1 MYTDCNKVRFPISA
15 KGDSIAKRYTMT
27 DKNSKL
33 CFVIMPFG
41 EKTDIAGKTVKFDD
55 IYEHFIKDSIKEA
68 GLSPVRCDELGEAGV
83 IHRKMIEHIWAT
95 DVAVV
100 DISLLNPNVFYELG
114 VRHSLR
120 KCVTILIR
128 RKGTN
133 LPFNIANLS
142 VIEYDEADLA
152 SVAQAKKRIVEAIG
166 KGLRSRGNDS
176 LVHEIL
182 DLRISSGNK
191 DLKRCVVYE
200 YKRRQHP
207 DKSICLITGDI
218 QCVKGIDIWVNS
230 ENINMQMAR
239 FYDTSISSM
248 IRYLGA
254 KKSKTNKVTED
265 TIFNALAD
273 IMEGETSVE
282 AGTVIPTT
290 SGELEKTH
298 GVKQLFHAAAV
309 IGQIGTGYRPIDNL
323 SSCVTNALKLVDS
336 DFQDKGY
343 QSILFPLFGAATG
356 KGDLHQ
362 NTQSLF
368 EAALAYLTD
377 NPSSTINKVYF
388 VTRSAEDLEMCQ
400 SLLRPFN
407 ELELLD
413 SK

>member
-1 MYTDCNKVRFPISA
+1 
-15 KGDSIAKRYTMT
+15 
-27 DKNSKL
+27 
-33 CFVIMPFG
+33 MPFG
-41 EKTDIAGKTVKFDD
+41 EKTDIAGKTIKFDD

-114 VRHSLR
+114 VRHTLR

-152 SVAQAKKRIVEAIG
+152 SVAQAKRRIAEAIG
-166 KGLRSRGNDS
+166 KGLQSRGNDS

-182 DLRISSGNK
+182 DLHISSGKNE
-191 DLKRCVVYE
+191 LKRCVVYE
-200 YKRRQHP
+200 YKLRQHP
-207 DKSICLITGDI
+207 DKSICLITGNI
-218 QCVKGIDIWVNS
+218 QDVKGIDIWVNS

-265 TIFNALAD
+265 TIFNALAE

-282 AGTVIPTT
+282 AGTVIATT

-298 GVKQLFHAAAV
+298 GVKQVFHVAAV
-309 IGQIGTGYRPIDNL
+309 IGEIGAGYRPIDRL
-323 SSCVTNALKLVDS
+323 SSCVTNALKLADS
-336 DFQDKGY
+336 DAFKDKGC

-356 KGDLHQ
+356 KGDLYQ
-362 NTQSLF
+362 KTQSLF

-388 VTRSAEDLEMCQ
+388 VTWSAENLEMCQ

>member
-1 MYTDCNKVRFPISA
+1 
-15 KGDSIAKRYTMT
+15 MT
-27 DKNSKL
+27 KMNSKL

-41 EKTDIAGKTVKFDD
+41 EKTDIAGNTVKFDD

-68 GLSPVRCDELGEAGV
+68 GLSPVRCDEIGEAGV

-114 VRHSLR
+114 VRHTLR

-128 RKGTN
+128 KKGTN

-142 VIEYDEADLA
+142 VIEYDETDFA
-152 SVAQAKKRIVEAIG
+152 SLAQAKARIVEAIG
-166 KGLRSRGNDS
+166 KGLQGRANDS

-182 DLRISSGNK
+182 DLRISSGRK
-191 DLKRCVVYE
+191 GLKRCVVYE
-200 YKRRQHP
+200 YKLRQHP

-218 QCVKGIDIWVNS
+218 QGVKGIDIWVNS
-230 ENINMQMAR
+230 ENTNMQMAR
-239 FYDTSISSM
+239 FYDRSISSM

-254 KKSKTNKVTED
+254 KKSRTNKVTED
-265 TIFNALAD
+265 TIFNALD
-273 IMEGETSVE
+273 EIMEGETNVE

-290 SGELEKTH
+290 SGQLEKTH

-309 IGQIGTGYRPIDNL
+309 VGEIGASYRPIDRL

-336 DFQDKGY
+336 EFQGKGY
-343 QSILFPLFGAATG
+343 QSILFPLFGASTG
-356 KGDLHQ
+356 KGDLRK
-362 NTQSLF
+362 NIQSLF
-368 EAALAYLTD
+368 EAALAYLAD

-388 VTRSAEDLEMCQ
+388 VTWSAEDLEMCQ
-400 SLLRPFN
+400 SLLRLFS
-407 ELELLD
+407 ELEPLD